1 MVFARTW
8 EEPAA
13 AAAATD
19 FDLPPSVHPEVDP
32 ADQQVRVVEVVAPVA
47 AAADMK

>member
-19 FDLPPSVHPEVDP
+19 FDLPPSVLPEVDP
-32 ADQQVRVVEVVAPVA
+32 ADQQVPAVEVVAPVA

>member
-1 MVFARTW
+1 MRTW

-13 AAAATD
+13 AEAATD
-19 FDLPPSVHPEVDP
+19 SDLPPLVDPEVDP
-32 ADQQVRVVEVVAPVA
+32 AVEVVAPVA